1 MTDAKLGGLEERS
14 VDVKGVR
21 MRYFVGGEGPPLLLV
36 HGLGGAASNWTEL
49 IPLLAGRHRL
59 LVPDLPGH
67 GCSSALPAVSGLEP
81 FADRVALVAER
92 EGMLPAPVVG
102 HSLGGMIVLR
112 LALRRPA
119 DVEAVVLAGAAGL
132 SIGNVWGRELLSL
145 FTTVRPGRLAAR
157 YRGLVTRSPLLRR
170 LVFGFVSVADP
181 VALTE
186 EAVEGFLAAQLLHTD
201 VDSAWQALRRD
212 DPRQEL
218 EAVRCPVLVLWGS
231 EDVQLPLD
239 DAFEYT
245 RRLRARLRVI
255 PGCGHLL
262 IGERPDACDQAIA
275 DFLGDRSLERHHLPA
290 CLGRRRRQE
299 FDPVGDNVDGAA
311 LLALVLP
318 GAVPEPPL
326 DSDLSPLGEVL
337 RTELGLPVPDRNPEE
352 VRLVVLPASIDRD
365 PESRESFLLAE
376 LAHLDIARQ
385 ISDQDD
391 AVHGS
396 CPPSCR

>member
-1 MTDAKLGGLEERS
+1 MTDAKLAGLEERFA
-14 VDVKGVR
+14 DVKGVQ
-21 MRYFVGGEGPPLLLV
+21 MRYFVGGEGPPLVLV

-49 IPLLAGRHRL
+49 APLLVARHRL

-67 GCSSALPAVSGLEP
+67 GRSTALPAVSGLEP

-119 DVEAVVLAGAAGL
+119 DVQALVLAGAAGM
-132 SIGNVWGRELLSL
+132 SIGNVWGRQLLSI
-145 FTTVRPGRLAAR
+145 FTSVRPGRLAAR
-157 YRGLVTRSPLLRR
+157 YRSRVSRSPVLRR

-181 VALTE
+181 VGLTD
-186 EAVEGFLAAQLLHTD
+186 EAVEGFLAGQLLHTD

-218 EAVRCPVLVLWGS
+218 EHVHCPVLVLWGS

-262 IGERPDACDQAIA
+262 IGERPDACADAIET
-275 DFLGDRSLERHHLPA
+275 FLSGSESKVSA
-290 CLGRRRRQE
+290 VRR
-299 FDPVGDNVDGAA
+299 P
-311 LLALVLP
+311 
-318 GAVPEPPL
+318 
-326 DSDLSPLGEVL
+326 
-337 RTELGLPVPDRNPEE
+337 
-352 VRLVVLPASIDRD
+352 I
-365 PESRESFLLAE
+365 
-376 LAHLDIARQ
+376 
-385 ISDQDD
+385 
-391 AVHGS
+391 
-396 CPPSCR
+396 

>member
-1 MTDAKLGGLEERS
+1 MTDAKLTGFDERFAEL
-14 VDVKGVR
+14 KGVR
-21 MRYFVGGEGPPLLLV
+21 MRYFLGGSGPPLVLV

-49 IPLLAGRHRL
+49 APLLARRHRL

-67 GCSSALPAVSGLEP
+67 GGSTALPAVAGLDP

-102 HSLGGMIVLR
+102 HSLGGMVVLR

-119 DVEAVVLAGAAGL
+119 DVKALVLAGAAGL
-132 SIGNVWGRELLSL
+132 STGNVVGRQLLSVV
-145 FTTVRPGRLAAR
+145 TSVRPGRLAAR
-157 YRGLVTRSPLLRR
+157 YRGWVSRSRLLRR

-181 VALTE
+181 VGLTD

-201 VDSAWQALRRD
+201 IDSAWQALRVD

-218 EAVRCPVLVLWGS
+218 EAVRCPVLVLWGA

-262 IGERPDACDQAIA
+262 IGERPDACAAAIE
-275 DFLGDRSLERHHLPA
+275 DFLGDRGLEGH
-290 CLGRRRRQE
+290 
-299 FDPVGDNVDGAA
+299 
-311 LLALVLP
+311 
-318 GAVPEPPL
+318 
-326 DSDLSPLGEVL
+326 DL
-337 RTELGLPVPDRNPEE
+337 R
-352 VRLVVLPASIDRD
+352 A
-365 PESRESFLLAE
+365 
-376 LAHLDIARQ
+376 
-385 ISDQDD
+385 
-391 AVHGS
+391 
-396 CPPSCR
+396 

>member
-1 MTDAKLGGLEERS
+1 MTDAKLAGLEERFAE
-14 VDVKGVR
+14 VKGVQ
-21 MRYFVGGEGPPLLLV
+21 MRYFVGGEGPPLVLV

-49 IPLLAGRHRL
+49 APLLVERHRL

-67 GCSSALPAVSGLEP
+67 GRSTALPAVSGLEP

-92 EGMLPAPVVG
+92 EGMFPAPVVG

-119 DVEAVVLAGAAGL
+119 DVQAVVLAGAAGL
-132 SIGNVWGRELLSL
+132 SIGNVWGRQLLSI
-145 FTTVRPGRLAAR
+145 FTSVRPGRLAAR
-157 YRGLVTRSPLLRR
+157 YRGWVSRSPLLRR

-181 VALTE
+181 VGLTD
-186 EAVEGFLAAQLLHTD
+186 EAVEGFLAGQLLHTD

-218 EAVRCPVLVLWGS
+218 EHVRCPVLVLWGS

-262 IGERPDACDQAIA
+262 IGERPDAYADAIER
-275 DFLGDRSLERHHLPA
+275 FLGDGGLEGHHL
-290 CLGRRRRQE
+290 R
-299 FDPVGDNVDGAA
+299 
-311 LLALVLP
+311 
-318 GAVPEPPL
+318 
-326 DSDLSPLGEVL
+326 S
-337 RTELGLPVPDRNPEE
+337 
-352 VRLVVLPASIDRD
+352 
-365 PESRESFLLAE
+365 
-376 LAHLDIARQ
+376 
-385 ISDQDD
+385 
-391 AVHGS
+391 
-396 CPPSCR
+396 

>member
-1 MTDAKLGGLEERS
+1 MTDAKLTGLEERFAQ
-14 VDVKGVR
+14 VKGVR
-21 MRYFVGGEGPPLLLV
+21 MRYFLGGDGPPLVLV

-49 IPLLAGRHRL
+49 VPLLLGRHRL

-67 GCSSALPAVSGLEP
+67 GGSTALPAVSGLEP

-112 LALRRPA
+112 WALRRPGEVRA
-119 DVEAVVLAGAAGL
+119 LVLAGAAGL
-132 SIGNVWGRELLSL
+132 SIGNVWGRQLLSV
-145 FTTVRPGRLAAR
+145 FTSVRPGRLAAR
-157 YRGLVTRSPLLRR
+157 YRGWVSRSPLLRR

-181 VALTE
+181 VGLTD
-186 EAVEGFLAAQLLHTD
+186 EAVEGFLAGQLLHTD

-262 IGERPDACDQAIA
+262 IGERPDACADAID
-275 DFLGDRSLERHHLPA
+275 DFLGDGGFERHHLPA
-290 CLGRRRRQE
+290 
-299 FDPVGDNVDGAA
+299 
-311 LLALVLP
+311 
-318 GAVPEPPL
+318 
-326 DSDLSPLGEVL
+326 
-337 RTELGLPVPDRNPEE
+337 
-352 VRLVVLPASIDRD
+352 
-365 PESRESFLLAE
+365 
-376 LAHLDIARQ
+376 
-385 ISDQDD
+385 
-391 AVHGS
+391 
-396 CPPSCR
+396 